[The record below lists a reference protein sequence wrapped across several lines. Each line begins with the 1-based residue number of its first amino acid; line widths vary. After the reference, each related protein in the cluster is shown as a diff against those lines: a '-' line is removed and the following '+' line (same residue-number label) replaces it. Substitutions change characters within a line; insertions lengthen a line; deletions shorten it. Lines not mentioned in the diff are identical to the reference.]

1 MRPINLLPPEL
12 ARKKETRRR
21 MAGFIAMGILYL
33 VLLAII
39 AYWQNGKAQGVAD
52 ELTAQKQTNQ
62 STQQQIDALASSA
75 DLRAA
80 YEGGVARIQS
90 ALEKDIAWG
99 RLFND
104 LARVIPDRVWLTS
117 FDGSVDLSGDTP
129 GVIGQVQVG
138 ATAFDY
144 PDASTWLRVV
154 DSDVWP
160 AMAGGWVTSAQASTI
175 GEIPVVDFQS
185 SASLVQPSVS
195 TRVDERIPEEPG

>member
-12 ARKKETRRR
+12 ARQKETRRR
-21 MAGFIAMGILYL
+21 VAGFITLGILYL
-33 VLLAII
+33 VLLALV
-39 AYWQNGKAQGVAD
+39 AYWQNGKAQGVGD
-52 ELTAQKQTNQ
+52 ELMAQKQTNQ
-62 STQQQIDALASSA
+62 ATQQQIDSLADSA
-75 DLRAA
+75 DLRAG
-80 YEGGVARIQS
+80 YESGVARIES
-90 ALEKDIAWG
+90 ALERDIAWG

-117 FDGSVDLSGDTP
+117 FDGSVDVSEAMP

-160 AMAGGWVTSAQASTI
+160 AMAGGWVTTAQAATI

-185 SASLVQPSVS
+185 SAFLMQPSVS
-195 TRVDERIPEEPG
+195 TRVDERIPGVPE

>member
-12 ARKKETRRR
+12 ARQKEMRRR
-21 MAGFIAMGILYL
+21 VAGLIALGILYL
-33 VLLAII
+33 VLLAVV
-39 AYWQNGKAQGVAD
+39 AYWQNGKAQGVGD
-52 ELTAQKQTNQ
+52 ELAAQKQANQ
-62 STQQQIDALASSA
+62 TTQQQIDALSGSA
-75 DLRAA
+75 DLRAG
-80 YEGGVARIQS
+80 YEGGVARIRS
-90 ALEKDIAWG
+90 VLERDIAWG

-117 FDGSVDLSGDTP
+117 FDGNVDMSGDTP

-160 AMAGGWVTSAQASTI
+160 AMAGGWVTSAQSSTI

-195 TRVDERIPEEPG
+195 TRVDERIPEVPE